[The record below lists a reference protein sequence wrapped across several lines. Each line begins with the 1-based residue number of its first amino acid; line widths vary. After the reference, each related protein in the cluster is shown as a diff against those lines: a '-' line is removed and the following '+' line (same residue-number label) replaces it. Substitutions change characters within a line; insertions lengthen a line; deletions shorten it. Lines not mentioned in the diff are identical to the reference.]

1 MGRLQI
7 KPAPL
12 HPHIHVGIIHASG
25 ILRSLMHGKIIP
37 GRTRRLQIANPQS
50 LIDNPKSTMPVTPI
64 YTIGYGAR
72 QLDEFL
78 AVLHERQIQYLL
90 DVRTSPYSRYKPEF
104 SKQALQAFLENNGIR
119 YLFLGETLG
128 GQPKAANCYTD
139 GKVDYDKLAQQPFFR
154 EGIERLHT
162 ASHQGQQVVLMCSEG
177 KPETCHR
184 SKLIGKVLAAEGV
197 EVLHIDE
204 QNDLRTQ
211 QEVILRLTG
220 GQPSLF
226 GDEFF
231 SFTSRKRYRDE
242 DGEVDDW
249 QEETGR

>member
-1 MGRLQI
+1 
-7 KPAPL
+7 
-12 HPHIHVGIIHASG
+12 
-25 ILRSLMHGKIIP
+25 
-37 GRTRRLQIANPQS
+37 
-50 LIDNPKSTMPVTPI
+50 MPSTPI

-72 QLDEFL
+72 QLEEFL
-78 AVLHERQIQYLL
+78 AVLQAHHIQYLL

-104 SKQALQAFLENNGIR
+104 SKQALQDFLETNGIR
-119 YLFLGETLG
+119 YLFMGETLG
-128 GQPKAANCYTD
+128 GQPKAASCFTD

-162 ASHQGQQVVLMCSEG
+162 ASRQGQRVVLMCSEG
-177 KPETCHR
+177 KPEICHR

-204 QNDLRTQ
+204 ADTLRTQ

-226 GDEFF
+226 GDDFF
-231 SFTSRKRYRDE
+231 SFTSRKRYQDK
-242 DGEVDDW
+242 DGEADEW
-249 QEETGR
+249 QEESDL